1 MLSCLIKPDSWDAFV
16 NGCSILKDS
25 MEVKKRIGVVPQ
37 DVPLYPTLSAQE
49 NLSFFG
55 KMYWLTGSKLR
66 ERVDE
71 VLEVVG
77 LEDRKKE
84 AINKY
89 SGGMKRR
96 INITVGLLPLPQ
108 LLILDEPTVGVDPLS
123 RINIL
128 ETLKDLNKKKL
139 DNPL

>member
-1 MLSCLIKPDSWDAFV
+1 M
-16 NGCSILKDS
+16 
-25 MEVKKRIGVVPQ
+25 
-37 DVPLYPTLSAQE
+37 
-49 NLSFFG
+49 
-55 KMYWLTGSKLR
+55 TGSKLR